1 LFRSVQL
8 AEIFQGQR
16 MPSTYAVG
24 MFIFLGLAGVASIGE
39 RVRIRRR
46 RSAEQVGLMPWPPI
60 FIFSL
65 LLAAV
70 FAGLWLRES

>member
-1 LFRSVQL
+1 
-8 AEIFQGQR
+8 
-16 MPSTYAVG
+16 MPSSYAVG

-39 RVRIRRR
+39 RLRIRRR

-60 FIFSL
+60 LIFSL
-65 LLAAV
+65 LLASV